1 MSTPL
6 PDSTRLQ
13 LKIWGR
19 IQHMTRPARSAY
31 LEQNREPLNPGYRR
45 HFTLPHLDKTLTH
58 RETKMNRSQPP
69 ILRHRRVMALALA
82 ALVTLGA
89 ASPISAQENPP
100 GDAPSATLGQ
110 VSDVNR
116 QAGTISINGVQY
128 GIRRHTSAENPGEG
142 ERALPWHRLRPGS
155 FVTYSERNG
164 QIQSIRLEDPEQTD
178 LPPGPPSIQAQ

>member
-1 MSTPL
+1 
-6 PDSTRLQ
+6 
-13 LKIWGR
+13 
-19 IQHMTRPARSAY
+19 
-31 LEQNREPLNPGYRR
+31 
-45 HFTLPHLDKTLTH
+45 
-58 RETKMNRSQPP
+58 MNRSQPP

-82 ALVTLGA
+82 SLVTLGA
-89 ASPISAQENPP
+89 GSSTSAQESPA
-100 GDAPSATLGQ
+100 GDEPSATLGQ

-128 GIRRHTSAENPGEG
+128 GIARHTAAEHSGGG

-178 LPPGPPSIQAQ
+178 LPPGPSSIQAQ